1 MSKQNIDAVILAAG
15 KGKRFNSSKPKQY
28 VKINNKSIIDIA
40 IEKIQKLKIFRNIY
54 LVLDKNYNYRIP
66 KKSPNI
72 FIIKGG
78 NTRTKSVFNALKA
91 ISNSKML
98 PKNVLIHDAA
108 RPCVN
113 NKDINKLLNNAI
125 NLKTGLSL
133 GYPLTNALKKI
144 NDRLIVTDNLKR
156 TNLYMSF
163 TPQIY
168 NFTKLFEAYND
179 IIHKK
184 IQVDD
189 EIEAMSYFG
198 YKIKIIRTSVD
209 NIKLTFNDDLIT
221 IKKIMGSK

>member
-1 MSKQNIDAVILAAG
+1 MSKQIIDAVILAAG

-66 KKSPNI
+66 KKSHNI
-72 FIIKGG
+72 FIVKGG

-91 ISNSKML
+91 ISSSKIL

-113 NKDINKLLNNAI
+113 NKDINKLLTNAI

-144 NDRLIVTDNLKR
+144 NNRLIV
-156 TNLYMSF
+156 
-163 TPQIY
+163 I
-168 NFTKLFEAYND
+168 
-179 IIHKK
+179 
-184 IQVDD
+184 
-189 EIEAMSYFG
+189 
-198 YKIKIIRTSVD
+198 
-209 NIKLTFNDDLIT
+209 
-221 IKKIMGSK
+221 